1 MILSR
6 EAKERIIE
14 NFLVKFHT
22 YKIGL
27 KNCQRQLDYIM
38 PSLTARYDTG
48 DGGASFYISN
58 NTEKVA
64 MDRLTSK
71 KALDLLEEIEQYKV
85 IIDSIEEAMREL
97 NEQQTKFVKHRY
109 FLGQKIYEVK
119 EHLFLAEDKAV
130 YRIRRQVLEK
140 FLISLNNL
148 INLK

>member
-6 EAKERIIE
+6 EAKERVIE
-14 NFLVKFHT
+14 NFLGNFHT

-38 PSLTARYDTG
+38 PSLTARYDSG
-48 DGGASFYISN
+48 EGGSSFYISN
-58 NTEKVA
+58 NTERVA
-64 MDRLTSK
+64 LDRLTSK

-85 IIDSIEEAMREL
+85 IIDSIEEAVREL
-97 NEQQTKFVKHRY
+97 NEQQKKFVHYRY

-119 EHLFLAEDKAV
+119 EHLFLAENKGV
-130 YRIRRQVLEK
+130 YRIRRQVLDK

-148 INLK
+148 LNLK